1 MGAAGS
7 NYRVASVPEATTEPT
22 ISTPRLVALVALALS
37 VVCLIAFTAAELL
50 KHTRQETTTLPRH
63 VDRVVVDAG
72 SGDVHL
78 QGGEGN
84 RVVVEQ
90 NLQWLWRRPKVSLRV
105 VGSVLRVAS
114 SCPTGGPVNRCKAD
128 LTLTIP
134 FDADVKVVGD
144 AGDIRAE
151 RLAGH
156 LELATDD
163 GTISGAELNPVS
175 VYADTDAGD
184 VNLEFSTQPVTVSAT
199 SNAGDVS
206 VELPSGGEYRV
217 DATTNA
223 GDVEVAGL
231 VRNDR
236 ALRSIS
242 AATDAGDV
250 RVEGRT

>member
-1 MGAAGS
+1 VVTA
-7 NYRVASVPEATTEPT
+7 VPPTTAPPT
-22 ISTPRLVALVALALS
+22 ISTPRLIGLVALVLL
-37 VVCLIAFTAAELL
+37 VVCLGAVAASELL
-50 KHTRQETTTLPRH
+50 KHTRQTTTMLPRH
-63 VDRVVVDAG
+63 VERVVVDAG
-72 SGDVHL
+72 SGDVRL

-84 RVVVEQ
+84 RVVVQ
-90 NLQWLWRRPKVSLRV
+90 QDLQWLWRRPTVSMRV
-105 VGSVLRVAS
+105 VGSVLRIAS

-128 LTLTIP
+128 LALTIP
-134 FDADVKVVGD
+134 FDADVKVASD

-156 LELATDD
+156 LELATND
-163 GTISGAELNPVS
+163 GDVRGADLNPVS
-175 VYADTDAGD
+175 VRADTDAGD
-184 VNLEFSTQPVTVSAT
+184 VALEFSTQPVSVSAT
-199 SNAGDVS
+199 SNAGDVDLD
-206 VELPSGGEYRV
+206 LPAGGEYRV

-250 RVEGRT
+250 RVQGHT

>member
-1 MGAAGS
+1 M
-7 NYRVASVPEATTEPT
+7 PEAMAEPT
-22 ISTPRLVALVALALS
+22 ISTPRLVALVALALL
-37 VVCLIAFTAAELL
+37 VVCVAAFAAAELL
-50 KHTRQETTTLPRH
+50 KHTLRETTTVPRH

-72 SGDVHL
+72 SGDLRL
-78 QGGEGN
+78 QGGEGS

-90 NLQWLWRRPKVSLRV
+90 NLQWLWRRPKVSMRV
-105 VGSVLRVAS
+105 VGSVLRVSS

-128 LTLTIP
+128 LALTIP

-144 AGDIRAE
+144 ASDIHAE

-163 GTISGAELNPVS
+163 GAIHGADLNPIS
-175 VYADTDAGD
+175 LYADAVAGD
-184 VNLEFSTQPVTVSAT
+184 VDLEFSTQPVTVSAT

-206 VELPSGGEYRV
+206 VSLPSGGEYRV